1 MCELLAERREASLLR
16 DVNFNQLTAKN
27 VFEAARSGDPLALA
41 AFDATARTLGIK
53 LADAVAHTSPEAIF
67 FSGGLAA
74 AGDLLL
80 APARRYL
87 EEFLFGPYR
96 GTVQLRLSELPEG
109 KGAVLGAAAL
119 AWAEVDKR

>member
-1 MCELLAERREASLLR
+1 M
-16 DVNFNQLTAKN
+16 
-27 VFEAARSGDPLALA
+27 
-41 AFDATARTLGIK
+41 GIK

-67 FSGGLAA
+67 LSGGLAA

-87 EEFLFGPYR
+87 EEFLFAPYR
-96 GTVQLRLSELPEG
+96 DTVQLRLSELPEG